1 MTIAEIKEAI
11 ESLNIEERAQLEALL
26 HPYSPDEWDRQME
39 KDLSSEGRLAWLV
52 KEVDRDIEND
62 KLQDMP

>member
-1 MTIAEIKEAI
+1 MTIAELKEAI

-26 HPYSPDEWDRQME
+26 HPYSPDEWDSQME
-39 KDLSSEGRLAWLV
+39 RDFSSEGRLAWLV
-52 KEVDRDIEND
+52 REVDQDIEND

>member
-1 MTIAEIKEAI
+1 MTIAELKEAI
-11 ESLNIEERAQLEALL
+11 ESLNVEERAQLEAML

-39 KDLSSEGRLAWLV
+39 RDFSSGGRLAWLV
-52 KEVDRDIEND
+52 KEVDQDIEND